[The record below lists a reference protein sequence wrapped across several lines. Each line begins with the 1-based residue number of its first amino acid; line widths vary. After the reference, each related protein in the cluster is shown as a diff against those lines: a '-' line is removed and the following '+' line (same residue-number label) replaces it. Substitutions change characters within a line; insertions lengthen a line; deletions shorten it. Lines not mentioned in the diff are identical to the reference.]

1 MSISDNVKAQI
12 AEAAKDA
19 VSGLM
24 FDDPSGT
31 ALFEKYKQYIQ
42 DHSRQG
48 LAYLV
53 RLKKHKVKRGYAPR
67 YVKCLRL
74 LGEYKTNLTVQGS
87 TLTIETMILPIAPV
101 EEIKGSYENPK
112 SV

>member
-1 MSISDNVKAQI
+1 MNIADNIKAQI
-12 AEAAKDA
+12 LEAAKNA
-19 VSGLM
+19 VSDLM
-24 FDDPSGT
+24 FDDQSGT

-42 DHSRQG
+42 DQSRQG
-48 LAYLV
+48 LAYIV

-67 YVKCLRL
+67 YVECHRL
-74 LGEYKTNLTVQGS
+74 LGEYKTDITIHGS
-87 TLTIETMILPIAPV
+87 TLTIETAVLPFASV

>member
-1 MSISDNVKAQI
+1 MNIADNVKAQI
-12 AEAAKDA
+12 AEAAKNA

-24 FDDPSGT
+24 FDDQFGT
-31 ALFEKYKQYIQ
+31 ALFEEYKQYIQ
-42 DHSRQG
+42 DQTRQG

-67 YVKCLRL
+67 YVECHRL
-74 LGEYKTNLTVQGS
+74 LGEYKTNLTVHGS
-87 TLTIETMILPIAPV
+87 TLIMETVVLPFASV